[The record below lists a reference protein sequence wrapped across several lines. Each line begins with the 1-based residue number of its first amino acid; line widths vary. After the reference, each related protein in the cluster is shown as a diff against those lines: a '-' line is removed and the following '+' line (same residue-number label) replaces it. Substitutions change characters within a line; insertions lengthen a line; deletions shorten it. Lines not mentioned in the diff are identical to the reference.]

1 MIVAFLTYT
10 DIRVVVYELTE
21 HTLRIIRVCTQRARP
36 RRDAPVEATRETTT
50 MPLRLGKK
58 VQRVARAIAEEVNV
72 ARGVGARTDKHGRAK
87 TSLWDRG
94 KVRGDRGDRREE
106 RRTRGRGERRWTTGC
121 ETDGGW

>member
-1 MIVAFLTYT
+1 
-10 DIRVVVYELTE
+10 
-21 HTLRIIRVCTQRARP
+21 
-36 RRDAPVEATRETTT
+36 

-94 KVRGDRGDRREE
+94 DDRGDE
-106 RRTRGRGERRWTTGC
+106 RGEGTRGDAIGVFKGDEFRRRGAKGEARAGFTA
-121 ETDGGW
+121 